1 MVIRPSVSYVM
12 QERLMAAGMW
22 YLVKQCVAFL
32 GREESLY
39 ATSSVLHLSVCFN
52 TILMVCAVGND

>member
-1 MVIRPSVSYVM
+1 M